1 MRTPIQQE
9 LLEFTLHIIGLL
21 RPVVAA
27 IARHDRDLASQ
38 VKRAANSVALNLAEA
53 FGTRKGTH
61 RVQLETCR
69 GSLYE
74 TVHGLRLAEAWG
86 YVSEAEV
93 KAALAALDRLG
104 ARLFGLR

>member
-1 MRTPIQQE
+1 MRTPIQQD

-21 RPVVAA
+21 RPIVAA

-61 RVQLETCR
+61 RVQLETAR
-69 GSLYE
+69 GSLFE
-74 TVHGLRLAEAWG
+74 TSGCRPVRPKQLF
-86 YVSEAEV
+86 
-93 KAALAALDRLG
+93 ALGWRGDTSRSP
-104 ARLFGLR
+104 R